1 MDAFVQ
7 LALIEKAKRVFAPD
21 PGVMLSFPL
30 LAPMGY
36 TVAELTALSAPSTS
50 ADYVAAGDFARTV
63 NFLPTDMVATST
75 ERMLWDVY
83 RDVLMRAEV
92 GDGVKGGR
100 EAPAA
105 DSILYEAGPDGIR
118 VESEEQKSYRR
129 YRDAWIVAR
138 EDYAAHKLTGE
149 LSDDPAER
157 QRWSDV
163 DEPTLRIVIDAAA
176 SAWETLG
183 GRAAIEKAMQDE
195 RAAAF
200 RDPEHRW
207 AEWTTAF
214 DPEIDLVTE
223 VTGNQY
229 APTGFSPLN
238 FADQNG
244 WLTFDLAAAEM
255 RTLVNEAPDMLK
267 RVLADNGGTN
277 IEHVSFEYRSVALVR
292 PWFHSEVLTSGIWRS
307 GDADLQLS
315 DGGDP
320 PTGACPAYAS
330 ACVFV
335 RNVKVTEQGV
345 STVNAPQDWRFTLDP
360 TQMTVRRNL
369 RVDPG
374 IAARMAL
381 RVAPPVTPEPTVEVA
396 PRAFHVLQ
404 LNSFDM
410 VPVQRLRLD
419 ARLRAETTVRI
430 LATDVDTATPAPV
443 PPLSPPPP
451 PPPPRDEISILA
463 FICKRLPKVPASV
476 PQTPLPATSAPLV
489 SVASKTWT
497 VKKGETLWRIAE
509 RSFGDGSRWTEI
521 ARLNNITDPT
531 DLAVGQVLRIS

>member
-83 RDVLMRAEV
+83 RDVLGRADVSGGE
-92 GDGVKGGR
+92 KGGI

-105 DSILYEAGPDGIR
+105 SSILYEAGPGGIR
-118 VESEEQKSYRR
+118 VESAAQKNYRR

-149 LSDDPAER
+149 LSDDPAEL
-157 QRWSDV
+157 QRWSEV
-163 DEPTLRIVIDAAA
+163 DEPTLRIILEAAA
-176 SAWETLG
+176 SAWDTLG
-183 GRAAIEKAMQDE
+183 GRVAIEKAMQDE
-195 RAAAF
+195 RDAAF
-200 RDPEHRW
+200 RDPERRW
-207 AEWTTAF
+207 AEWTKAF

-267 RVLADNGGTN
+267 RVLSDDGGTN
-277 IEHVSFEYRSVALVR
+277 IERVSFEYRSVALVR

-320 PTGACPAYAS
+320 PKGACPAYAS

-335 RNVKVTEQGV
+335 RNIKVTEQGI

-374 IAARMAL
+374 IAARIAL
-381 RVAPPVTPEPTVEVA
+381 RVALPVPPEPTVEVA
-396 PRAFHVLQ
+396 PRAFQALRR
-404 LNSFDM
+404 NSFEM
-410 VPVQRLRLD
+410 VQLQPLRLD
-419 ARLRAETTVRI
+419 TRLRADTTVRI
-430 LATDVDTATPAPV
+430 LATDLAPPAPAPV
-443 PPLSPPPP
+443 PPTSPPL
-451 PPPPRDEISILA
+451 PPPRDEISILA
-463 FICKRLPKVPASV
+463 FICKRLPKAPAQV
-476 PQTPLPATSAPLV
+476 PQRPLPATPAPLV
-489 SVASKTWT
+489 AVASKTWT
-497 VKKGETLWRIAE
+497 VKKGETLWKIAE
-509 RSFGDGSRWTEI
+509 HSFGDGSRWTEI